1 MNEAINNFNDLIAGR
16 KSITVQAKV
25 PNSELI
31 KIGLVMAAA
40 FIVAFLFLAILQIN
54 K

>member
-1 MNEAINNFNDLIAGR
+1 MDEASNNINYLIAGR
-16 KSITVQAKV
+16 KSISVNAKV

-40 FIVAFLFLAILQIN
+40 FIVAFLFLTLLQIN